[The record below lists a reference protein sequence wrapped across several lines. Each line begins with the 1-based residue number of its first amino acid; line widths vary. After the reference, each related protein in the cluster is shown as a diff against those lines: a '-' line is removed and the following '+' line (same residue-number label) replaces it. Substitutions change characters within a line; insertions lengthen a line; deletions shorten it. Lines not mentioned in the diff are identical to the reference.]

1 MPGPR
6 AHVLHEATYRQLLE
20 RRPNLAVM
28 PWGATEAHGWHLP
41 HGTDVIEASAIA
53 EGAVDRAVERGAK
66 VILLPA
72 IPFGNNAQQQDQVAT
87 IHFSTTTALAILRD
101 VTASLV
107 RQGIDRL
114 VILNGH
120 GGNAFAPLVRDVM
133 LETGATI
140 LVVNF
145 WQVAP
150 ETSRAVFPDPGDHAG
165 DLGEAVDLE
174 EVGVGPGLHGSA
186 QQRRRHRGGAV
197 GVGLERAEELH
208 RVRAGLQHLGEDR
221 RHQEGPVG
229 PGEDGPGQGGAFE
242 IAKISQPGV
251 WTPRP
256 WSHSHPDTGCGDPR
270 QATTEK
276 GEAFFLAV
284 CDALA
289 EVLVNFSAAHKGQSP
304 YLGPRSEAI

>member
-1 MPGPR
+1 MPSPR
-6 AHVLHEATYRQLLE
+6 PHILHEATYRQLLGS
-20 RRPNLAVM
+20 RPNVAVL

-41 HGTDVIEASAIA
+41 HGTDVIEATAIA
-53 EGAVDRAVERGAK
+53 EAAVEQAVAEGAK
-66 VILLPA
+66 AILLPA
-72 IPFGNNAQQQDQVAT
+72 IPFGNNAQQQDQIAT
-87 IHFSTTTALAILRD
+87 IHFSTSTALAILRD
-101 VTASLV
+101 VAGSLV

-114 VILNGH
+114 VIVNGH

-150 ETSRAVFPDPGDHAG
+150 EACRAIFADPGDHAG
-165 DLGEAVDLE
+165 ELE
-174 EVGVGPGLHGSA
+174 TSLVLHL
-186 QQRRRHRGGAV
+186 RGALV
-197 GVGLERAEELH
+197 EMD
-208 RVRAGLQHLGEDR
+208 RAGDGR
-221 RHQEGPVG
+221 RVP
-229 PGEDGPGQGGAFE
+229 FE